1 MEKLDGSKETC
12 KGAVAASRGDILDK
26 NEVYDGATDVHV

>member
-12 KGAVAASRGDILDK
+12 KEGAVAASRGDIVDK
-26 NEVYDGATDVHV
+26 NEVYDGATV